1 LKIIFA
7 FTLALIAFAVSGCA
21 SVVPNSIKGSC
32 QVFERPPYALRG
44 KSEYDQAVADKY
56 VESGVAACGWQRPAV
71 RPAQLDA
78 APIAAAPSQPAVK
91 PKKRGRWA
99 RIKHAVKEKIW
110 PDAPPPADILTP
122 AEASPSVVVEPPAM
136 VAPEPSPAPPPRSKL
151 DRLLHPD

>member
-1 LKIIFA
+1 MRDGWRELGRDYGEVSLKIIFA

-44 KSEYDQAVADKY
+44 KSEYDQAVPDKY

-78 APIAAAPSQPAVK
+78 APIAAAPSQ
-91 PKKRGRWA
+91 
-99 RIKHAVKEKIW
+99 HAVKEKIW

-151 DRLLHPD
+151 DRLL